1 MHSNPVL
8 DSLGSHPIAAIQQ
21 GVRDARRAGR
31 EVIDFSIGDPV
42 EPTWEPI
49 REAMRD
55 NVPVVSQYPTSRGLP
70 ELREAIA
77 AYVGRRFG
85 VEVDPANQIL
95 PTSGAKEAIF
105 SSPLAFVDRSRGD
118 LVGVPDPGYPIY
130 ARGARLAG
138 AETVTVEADERF
150 LVTAD
155 SVPAGA
161 WDSLVMLW
169 VCTPSNPTGTVTPLE
184 ELERLVAECRTAGTI
199 LCSDECYVDLYA
211 DDEPPAPSV
220 LQAAGPG
227 SAGVLSYLSLSK
239 RSGMTGYR
247 SGAIVG
253 DPEAIEALYRLRTST
268 GTASSEPI
276 QWAAVTAWS
285 DDAHVA
291 DRRAIFG
298 EKRRILTAGLT
309 EMGYRVVGSR
319 AGIYLWVEVADDV
332 AVTESLA
339 SVGVVVTPGRVFG
352 HRGEGFIRLA
362 LVPDIDACHRA
373 LEVMRPALA
382 SG

>member
-1 MHSNPVL
+1 
-8 DSLGSHPIAAIQQ
+8 
-21 GVRDARRAGR
+21 
-31 EVIDFSIGDPV
+31 
-42 EPTWEPI
+42 
-49 REAMRD
+49 
-55 NVPVVSQYPTSRGLP
+55 
-70 ELREAIA
+70 
-77 AYVGRRFG
+77 
-85 VEVDPANQIL
+85 
-95 PTSGAKEAIF
+95 
-105 SSPLAFVDRSRGD
+105 
-118 LVGVPDPGYPIY
+118 
-130 ARGARLAG
+130 
-138 AETVTVEADERF
+138 
-150 LVTAD
+150 
-155 SVPAGA
+155 
-161 WDSLVMLW
+161 
-169 VCTPSNPTGTVTPLE
+169 
-184 ELERLVAECRTAGTI
+184 
-199 LCSDECYVDLYA
+199 
-211 DDEPPAPSV
+211 PAPSV

-268 GTASSEPI
+268 GTASPEPI

-339 SVGVVVTPGRVFG
+339 NVGVVVTPGRVFG